1 MRRYALLLC
10 FFFTI
15 ADSVRSQAR
24 CVSLNAPVTVFLT
37 GMPSSNSNSNVSK
50 LTDGISSAANFYEIL
65 PGNVGSRIVIE
76 LSDSFALSRAQTR
89 TNILSAKDFRLHGY
103 EMRAS
108 LDGVQWILVA
118 ADSKV
123 ETTLVDVVFPPQK
136 ARFFEITITRMD
148 SSSNHFP
155 TILGEISL
163 YTNIDRPTVTDV
175 SVAFPSG
182 TSEYRSITWNC
193 YQWDTSKT
201 VSIYFGPSRE
211 EMELVAANVKNT
223 GSCLWRTS
231 VVSDGPRL
239 VRVIPDTAFSY
250 SGEGSVTIANF
261 TSTAANVVIPYSY
274 SYEATW
280 PPLYSAALKDTIH
293 FNWTYNAR
301 YNFHNSQKVELSVDS
316 GATWVTILNTTD
328 TTLRSLDFLV
338 EQSPLGGEKCFLR
351 VTVFM
356 DNAPLVSIPSRLLF
370 QLAVIPAYA
379 QWRWSRTGLRF
390 GDTFESFQLPERR
403 GLIGYRSAAGLWRIL
418 AGPELILDDAGNY
431 VGNWNTPYPFITSAV
446 IGDANGDSISDVVM
460 YRSQGVSTNVW
471 TQFVVP
477 DTGTPPSENFQFKD
491 TSTDFQLI
499 DVDGDDSLEIAYTYE
514 SGAALFHADGHF
526 YRTTAW
532 ARSTGSGARY
542 FDLLGNSLPELVATS
557 GSKVMVFDSSGGA
570 VQNFPST
577 FASVFS
583 APPLP
588 FDVDGDGR
596 PEILAAGQSQVY
608 CLTATGTV
616 VPGFPVTFQGT
627 LISGPSVGDIDADGD
642 LDFVVVLDR
651 NGVIEVHCYDAHGS
665 LLDGWPREFP
675 EFSTLLRFEL
685 RPGDTVAVGTPFS
698 VSPAQPLLASLDG
711 DNLSEILISTSTGL
725 LYIYHADGTSFTG
738 SPVYIGTRTSEAG
751 VLGDFNSDGRIEYAY
766 PIFQEYPPRYSV
778 ACLDFGAGSYNAN
791 AIPWPMY
798 LADAAKSG
806 RANSAV
812 VVGVDGAISNEIP
825 TQFSLSQNYPNPFN
839 PSTTIRYSLPNSVH
853 TTIRIV
859 NLVGQTV
866 AMLVDGTQDAGTHV
880 TQFDGSRFASGV
892 YLFQIFAGP
901 DFGMRKM
908 LLLK

>member
-201 VSIYFGPSRE
+201 VSIYSGPSRTE
-211 EMELVAANVKNT
+211 LELVAGNVKNT

-261 TSTAANVVIPYSY
+261 TSTAANVAIPYSY
-274 SYEATW
+274 SFEATW

-356 DNAPLVSIPSRLLF
+356 GDTLLVSIPSRLLF

-379 QWRWSRTGLRF
+379 QWRWSRTGLRY
-390 GDTFESFQLPERR
+390 GDTFDGSQLPEGR
-403 GLIGYRSAAGLWRIL
+403 GLIGYRSAGNGWRIL
-418 AGPELILDDAGNY
+418 AGPELILNGAGDN
-431 VGNWNTPYPFITSAV
+431 VGTWNITYPFTTSAV
-446 IGDANGDSISDVVM
+446 IGDVNRDSISDVVM

-477 DTGTPPSENFQFKD
+477 DTGTPPTENFQFKD

-499 DVDGDDSLEIAYTYE
+499 DVDGDDSLEIVYTYE
-514 SGAALFHADGHF
+514 SGSTLFHANGQF

-532 ARSTGSGARY
+532 AKSTGSGARY
-542 FDLLGNSLPELVATS
+542 FDLLGNSLPELVAAS
-557 GSKVMVFDSSGGA
+557 GSKVMVFDSSGAA

-577 FASVFS
+577 YASVFS

-608 CLTATGTV
+608 CLNATGAV
-616 VPGFPVTFQGT
+616 VHGFPVTFQGT
-627 LISGPSVGDIDADGD
+627 LLSGPSVGDIDADGD
-642 LDFVVVLDR
+642 LDFVVVLSR
-651 NGVIEVHCYDAHGS
+651 NGMIEVRCYDAHGS
-665 LLDGWPREFP
+665 LLDGWPRTFP
-675 EFSTLLRFEL
+675 EFSTLLRYEL
-685 RPGDTVAVGTPFS
+685 LWGDTVAVATPFS
-698 VSPAQPLLASLDG
+698 TSPAQPLLASLDG
-711 DNLSEILISTSTGL
+711 NNLSEILISTSTGL
-725 LYIYHADGTSFTG
+725 LYIYHADGTSFAG

-766 PIFQEYPPRYSV
+766 PIFQEYPAKYSV
-778 ACLDFGAGSYNAN
+778 VCLEFGPASYNQH

-798 LADAAKSG
+798 LADATKSG

-812 VVGVDGAISNEIP
+812 VVAVSDDAANGTPD
-825 TQFSLSQNYPNPFN
+825 QFSLHQNYPNPFN
-839 PSTTIRYSLPNSVH
+839 PSTTIQYALPHDVHATVRVVNMLGQVIVTLVDEQQQSGVHSVH
-853 TTIRIV
+853 
-859 NLVGQTV
+859 
-866 AMLVDGTQDAGTHV
+866 
-880 TQFDGSRFASGV
+880 FDGSQLASGV
-892 YLFQIFAGP
+892 YLIQIFAGS